1 VTPTIR
7 NRRDHYIP
15 QGYLRGFIGPGNEL
29 VQKPLWV
36 FDVPHQAW
44 SQKSTKGFA
53 YKYGLYDYS
62 EESPSDTIA
71 VDVSFARLEQHFPKV
86 LNEISSDEFMNWTIS
101 KDFLFRFIDMM
112 RVRSLLALDQMRE
125 IANATRMLE
134 IEKVLE
140 PSPDSSNPD
149 RKFDTVKYKEKTF
162 KDESEKQRLL
172 KNLTLTEMRRA
183 LEGPAPWLS
192 SLSWALRYTTDSNQP
207 FVCSENPLLVYN
219 SNEIEISSALAN
231 PDTLIF
237 FPISWRAC
245 LVGCPAQF
253 EKETCEFRPEEV
265 ERVRRIYR
273 ESATLFIASP
283 CKTVF

>member
-1 VTPTIR
+1 MTTTLR

-15 QGYLRGFIGPGNEL
+15 QGYLRGFIGPCNEL
-29 VQKPLWV
+29 AQKPLWV
-36 FDVPHQAW
+36 FDIPHQAW
-44 SQKSTKGFA
+44 SQKSTKEFA

-71 VDVSFARLEQHFPKV
+71 VDVSFAGLEQHFPQV
-86 LNEISSDEFMNWTIS
+86 RNEISSDGFENWTTH
-101 KDFLFRFIDMM
+101 KDFLLRFMDMM
-112 RVRSLLALDQMRE
+112 RLRSLLALDQMRRV
-125 IANATRMLE
+125 ANATRMFE

-140 PSPDSSNPD
+140 PSPDSSNSD

-183 LEGPAPWLS
+183 LERPAPWLS

-207 FVCSENPLLVYN
+207 FVCSEHPLLVIGK
-219 SNEIEISSALAN
+219 ETDVSSALSS

-237 FPISWRAC
+237 FPVSWRAC
-245 LVGCPAQF
+245 LVGCLAQF
-253 EKETCEFRPEEV
+253 EKETCEFHPEEGN
-265 ERVRRIYR
+265 RVRAIYR
-273 ESATLFIASP
+273 ENATLFVASP
-283 CKTVF
+283 CKTAF

>member
-1 VTPTIR
+1 MTPTHR

-29 VQKPLWV
+29 AQKPLWV
-36 FDVPHQAW
+36 FDIPQQAW
-44 SQKSTKGFA
+44 SQKSTREFA
-53 YKYGLYDYS
+53 YRYGLYDYS

-71 VDVSFARLEQHFPKV
+71 ADVSFAGLEQHFPQV
-86 LNEISSDEFMNWTIS
+86 RDEISSDGFINWAIH
-101 KDFLFRFIDMM
+101 KNFLFRFMDMM
-112 RVRSLLALDQMRE
+112 RVRSLLALDQMRQ
-125 IANATRMLE
+125 IAGAKRILE

-140 PSPDSSNPD
+140 PSPDSSNRH
-149 RKFDTVKYKEKTF
+149 RKPDTVKYKERIF

-183 LEGPAPWLS
+183 LERPAPWLS
-192 SLSWALRYTTDSNQP
+192 SLSWALRYTTDSSQP
-207 FVCSENPLLVYN
+207 FVCSEHPLLVYG
-219 SNEIEISSALAN
+219 NETAVSSALAS

-237 FPISWRAC
+237 FPVSWRAC
-245 LVGCPAQF
+245 LVGCLARF
-253 EKETCEFRPEEV
+253 EKETCEFHPEEV
-265 ERVRRIYR
+265 ERVRTIYR